1 MYRIGIDLGT
11 TNCALA
17 ATAAGDAQGRS
28 FVLEIAQRDG
38 AETTGA
44 FPTLPSFLYLP
55 PERGG
60 WVPGRWAR
68 DRMHEVPGRVIG
80 SAKSWL
86 IHHQADRR
94 ARFLPMGGDVAGEEQ
109 LSPVEASARLLAA
122 LREAWDARYPAAP
135 FREQE
140 IAITVPASFDP
151 AAQQLTLEAAREAG
165 FPEATMLLEEPQAA
179 FYAWMEAPEAAQRL
193 AGREQTAHVLVVDLG
208 GGTTDFSLFSLEPV
222 PGAAPRLSRIA
233 VSNHLLLG
241 GDNLDLALAHDLE
254 KRLGRELPPTA
265 FARLLA
271 RCREIKEEA
280 LSLEPGSDP
289 PRRWPV
295 AVPLPGASLLAGTLR
310 TEITARE
317 VERLLL
323 EGFFPDAGAGER
335 PLTGGGGLRE
345 VGLPYARDPGVTR
358 HLADFLK
365 GRPRVDFL
373 LCNGGLTKAPAIRAR
388 LLENLTRW
396 QEGAAPVLLDNT
408 EPDLAV
414 ARGAARFLHLRALGD
429 PSRIEAGASAAYY
442 AGVGEGKALCVLAL
456 GAQPETPSVA
466 LHRGLQALVG
476 EPAVF
481 PLYRNPRRPGD
492 AAGDVVGLDE
502 GFQELPPVETRLTLP
517 EGEAKVA
524 RLPVHLRATL
534 RATGLLRVELMA
546 AGERKLPPW
555 PLEFS
560 LRGETRAAG
569 GGGDK
574 AAAGKARPE
583 REIAPGVFQAWM
595 SGPRKSWEKL
605 TANAILGELENGLGK
620 ARAEWDGATV
630 RSLFDAW
637 MPLAAH
643 RERSPE
649 HEEAWLQLGG
659 YLLRPGYG
667 MPGDR
672 ERLDAFWP
680 TLGNPSRFPRKGVKL
695 QRWIA
700 GRRLAAGLNGDRAL
714 ALWKQAAADWTK
726 ALPSAEVAQLAGAL
740 ESLPV
745 PLREELARRMGEA
758 VLARPDQSAFWRT
771 LGRLLSRAL
780 FHEGTGQVVAPETV
794 VALWE
799 KLRRVEVPEP
809 VRQEAASAWLR
820 AGRLTGLRP
829 LELPGDTRRQMDDLL
844 RRWGVN
850 EVRRHPLHE
859 VVPLVVADHQALL
872 GESLPSGLILH
883 EA

>member
-17 ATAAGDAQGRS
+17 ATAAGDGQGHS
-28 FVLEIAQRDG
+28 FVLEIAQREG
-38 AETTGA
+38 AETTG
-44 FPTLPSFLYLP
+44 FSTTLPSFLYLP
-55 PERGG
+55 PDGG
-60 WVPGRWAR
+60 EWTPGRWAR
-68 DRMHEVPGRVIG
+68 DRMREVPGRVIG

-86 IHHQADRR
+86 IHHRADRR
-94 ARFLPMGGDVAGEEQ
+94 ARFLPMGGDVAREEQ

-135 FREQE
+135 FVEQE

-165 FPEATMLLEEPQAA
+165 FPEGTLLLEEPQAA
-179 FYAWMEAPEAAQRL
+179 FYAWLETPEEAARL
-193 AGREQTAHVLVVDLG
+193 EERESAAHVLVVDLG

-222 PGAAPRLSRIA
+222 PGASPRLSRIA

-254 KRLGRELPPTA
+254 KRLERELPPTA

-289 PRRWPV
+289 ARRWPV

-310 TEITARE
+310 AEISARE

-323 EGFFPDAGAGER
+323 EGFFPDVGAGER

-345 VGLPYARDPGVTR
+345 VGLPYARDPAVTR
-358 HLADFLK
+358 HLADFLR

-396 QEGAAPVLLDNT
+396 QEGAAPVLLENT

-414 ARGAARFLHLRALGD
+414 ARGAARFLHLRAMGD

-442 AGVGEGKALCVLAL
+442 AGVGEGKAVCVLPL
-456 GAQPETPSVA
+456 GAQAEVA
-466 LHRGLQALVG
+466 FTTEHRGLRALVG

-481 PLYRNPRRPGD
+481 PLYRHPRRPGD
-492 AAGDVVGLDE
+492 AVGDLVRLEE
-502 GFQELPPVETRLTLP
+502 GFLELPPVETRLTLP
-517 EGEAKVA
+517 EGEARVA
-524 RLPVHLRATL
+524 QLPVHLRTTL
-534 RATGLLRVELMA
+534 RATGLLRVELVA
-546 AGERKLPPW
+546 AGGRKLPPW

-560 LRGETRAAG
+560 LRGETRSTG
-569 GGGDK
+569 GGGGMRSGPDLK
-574 AAAGKARPE
+574 T
-583 REIAPGVFQAWM
+583 APQILRAEM
-595 SGPRKSWEKL
+595 TGPRKSWEKL
-605 TANAILGELENGLGK
+605 TANAILTELEKELGQP
-620 ARAEWDGATV
+620 RAAWDGVTV
-630 RSLFDAW
+630 RALFDAW
-637 MPLAAH
+637 LPLAEH
-643 RERSPE
+643 RSRSPE

-659 YLLRPGYG
+659 YWLRPGCG

-672 ERLDAFWP
+672 ERLEAFWP
-680 TLGNPSRFPRKGVKL
+680 TLGNPSAFPRKAVKL

-700 GRRLAAGLNGDRAL
+700 GRRLAAGLNADRAL
-714 ALWKQAAADWTK
+714 ALWKQAAADWKK
-726 ALPSAEVAQLAGAL
+726 ALPSAEAALLAGAL

-745 PLREELARRMGEA
+745 PLRDELARRMADA
-758 VLARPDQSAFWRT
+758 VLARPDQTAFWRAV
-771 LGRLLSRAL
+771 GRLLSRAL
-780 FHEGTGQVVAPETV
+780 FHEGTGQVVPPETV
-794 VALWE
+794 VAIWE

-809 VRQEAASAWLR
+809 VRGEAAAAWLR

-829 LELPGDTRRQMDDLL
+829 LDLPGETRRRMDDLL
-844 RRWGVN
+844 RRWEIS

-859 VVPLVVADHQALL
+859 VVPVVVADRSALL
-872 GESLPSGLILH
+872 GESLPPGLTLR
-883 EA
+883 EGG